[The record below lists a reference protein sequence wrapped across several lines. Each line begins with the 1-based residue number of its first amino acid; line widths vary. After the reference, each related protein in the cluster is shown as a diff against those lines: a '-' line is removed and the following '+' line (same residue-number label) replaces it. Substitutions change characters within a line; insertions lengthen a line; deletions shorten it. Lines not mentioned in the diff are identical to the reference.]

1 MPSPR
6 YFCPM
11 PDLKNELADAA
22 QSGNLD
28 AVRRLLGDDTGWVNV
43 PLEGGLTALH
53 YAAYFG
59 HAELAGY
66 LLSIG
71 ADPAAATMDPLRAT
85 ALHAA
90 AGGGHAGVVEALLG
104 AGADPNALQTGNWTA
119 LHTAADRGKAGV
131 IAPLLAAGA
140 DPGIQ
145 SASGKTAL
153 MLAQEKGHAS
163 VVAALAAP
171 GTA

>member
-1 MPSPR
+1 
-6 YFCPM
+6 M
-11 PDLKNELADAA
+11 PDLKNDLADAA
-22 QSGNLD
+22 QAGDLD
-28 AVRRLLGDDTGWVNV
+28 AVRRLLAADAGWANV

-66 LLSIG
+66 LLSVG

-90 AGGGHAGVVEALLG
+90 AGGGHGAVIEALLA
-104 AGADPNALQTGNWTA
+104 AGADPNALQTGNWTP
-119 LHTAADRGKAGV
+119 LHCAADRGRGNV
-131 IAPLLAAGA
+131 VPLLLAAGA
-140 DPGIQ
+140 NPGAE

-153 MLAQEKGHAS
+153 MLAQEKGHAA
-163 VVAALAAP
+163 VIAALAGP
-171 GTA
+171 GGA